1 MSTDI
6 PAGGFLL
13 DINMTGGAVPLL
25 DEEVSSIYAVLVVQA
40 ISPERGET
48 TVTVFRDPGAT
59 LLSALTAN
67 HRHFINLM

>member
-1 MSTDI
+1 MNLTED
-6 PAGGFLL
+6 
-13 DINMTGGAVPLL
+13 AVPLS
-25 DEEVSSIYAVLVVQA
+25 DEAVSSIYVVLVVQA

-67 HRHFINLM
+67 HRHLISVM